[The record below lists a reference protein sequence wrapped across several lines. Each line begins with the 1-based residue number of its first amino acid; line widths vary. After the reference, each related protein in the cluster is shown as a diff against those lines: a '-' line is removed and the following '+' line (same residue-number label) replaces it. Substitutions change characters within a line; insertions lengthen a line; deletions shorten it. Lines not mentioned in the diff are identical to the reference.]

1 MVPIIA
7 KNNHTQMNMS
17 GGGYSLTLSDIIII
31 TKRLETPAIAPDI
44 KKSFKWE
51 GPCTCTNSES
61 VEIYRLL
68 GAVIGSIVFQPSR
81 KRFPDDVTKN
91 EVL

>member
-1 MVPIIA
+1 MGSGPDPSEIKIMTIGL
-7 KNNHTQMNMS
+7 KNN
-17 GGGYSLTLSDIIII
+17 
-31 TKRLETPAIAPDI
+31 EIAPDI
-44 KKSFKWE
+44 KKSFEWE
-51 GPCTCTNSES
+51 GPCSCTNSES

-68 GAVIGSIVFQPSR
+68 GAVRGSIVFQPSR

>member
-1 MVPIIA
+1 MTIGL
-7 KNNHTQMNMS
+7 KNN
-17 GGGYSLTLSDIIII
+17 
-31 TKRLETPAIAPDI
+31 EIAPDI
-44 KKSFKWE
+44 QKSFKWE

>member
-1 MVPIIA
+1 IA
-7 KNNHTQMNMS
+7 KIIQTRVKE
-17 GGGYSLTLSDIIII
+17 GGYSLATSDIIII
-31 TKRLETPAIAPDI
+31 TKGLKTIAIAPDI

-51 GPCTCTNSES
+51 GPCTCTHSES

>member
-7 KNNHTQMNMS
+7 KIIQIRVKE
-17 GGGYSLTLSDIIII
+17 GGYSLTLSDIIII
-31 TKRLETPAIAPDI
+31 TKGLKATAIAPDI
-44 KKSFKWE
+44 KKSFEWE

-61 VEIYRLL
+61 VEIYRIL

>member
-1 MVPIIA
+1 MNIA
-7 KNNHTQMNMS
+7 E
-17 GGGYSLTLSDIIII
+17 IIII
-31 TKRLETPAIAPDI
+31 TKGLKTPAIAPDI
-44 KKSFKWE
+44 KKSFEWE
-51 GPCTCTNSES
+51 GPSCTNSES
-61 VEIYRLL
+61 VEIYRIL